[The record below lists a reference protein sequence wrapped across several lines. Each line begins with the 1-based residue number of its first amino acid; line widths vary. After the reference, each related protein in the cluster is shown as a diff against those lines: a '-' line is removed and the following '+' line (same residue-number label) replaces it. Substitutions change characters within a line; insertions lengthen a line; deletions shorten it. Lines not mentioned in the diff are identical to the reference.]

1 MDTNWLYVLLQ
12 KSTADPLERLKLGNV
27 ILNEVSQRKVSPHPK
42 LVNDFLDVMSGWLT
56 GSNFKVST
64 IGLEIL
70 DAALR
75 TSPEVL
81 ASYYFDRL
89 AVLIERMGDAK
100 VQVRE
105 MAINLCLQLAYLEN
119 SSPVMLLD
127 RLCVPGTGFEHKQW
141 LVKVGS
147 LNILREF
154 LSSSFALVIQQA
166 ITLIP
171 QLCRLTNDPNSEVRD
186 AATSCLVDL
195 MVYGGKPIVAK
206 IAGTRLI
213 NEQKMTTLIQR
224 YETTVATRGDL
235 PPKHSIPMETSPSAT
250 QLVPNR
256 NSLLRRS
263 LRSPAK
269 IIHPSASTTSF
280 TSSARL
286 STPPRTSAGGGG
298 APPISSSPMVS
309 PLSLPSQSNG
319 SSGGGGGGQMSRSRD
334 LARSSLRAP
343 AGVSL
348 SRYRSSSCAP
358 GAQCAITIDDF
369 KKAFL
374 AVPKISIYS
383 NNDVRDKL
391 DTAKTVLQN
400 ANEDWSKRANQLKLI
415 RSVIINSDES
425 IDRRL
430 LISLINELADA
441 LEFSIRDLRSQIV
454 REAAIT
460 CSFLFETFGMEV
472 RNVAECV
479 MPAAMA
485 QVAVS
490 TKIMASS
497 AATLTVFIVQKI
509 QSRQI
514 FTVLSEVTNSK
525 SKEQRRQLANLLDTL
540 ISSWDQKNKQ
550 QIIKNIA
557 QLVQN
562 AICDADGET
571 RVAGRKA
578 FGKLEQLHS
587 AAADQ
592 IFRELDPAKQKM
604 LRDGVSS
611 SSSSLNSDRENNNQ
625 KAQQNQQQQ
634 QQQQQQNIS
643 QKFLSQRSASAVDK
657 SQGLSV
663 FAKPQTTP
671 PSRPTAMPINSRLPK
686 SSTSTSFSAV
696 RSSGYGQQQGNNPLR
711 AKTPSDGFGGN
722 STSVYHAPQNGHYSN
737 GSYNN
742 SNNQKSSSS
751 SPSTSTHQTPIQRVA
766 SNLGSNSFVASLTQ
780 EQASSLQ
787 NAMDTAK
794 EEMNKN
800 NEDDEFLLGE
810 VRKTPPRSYNNN
822 SPYLNG
828 GSGSVGSAGSNGSIQ
843 NVEHILKACTS
854 SSLNEKRD
862 AVSNLLQLVSDRNLD
877 PVDCKNIG
885 DTLSRLLAEG
895 NNTLILSILEVM
907 TLFIKVHYKKLDSWL
922 KLALGKLF
930 TKMGTDALPNVKS
943 ALSSTQKMFLVTFD
957 PSIQLKAV
965 CEFMVDPVH
974 LLAPKA
980 RLALLE
986 YLCLLFEEIWPEDP
1000 RCLERE
1006 TKLDTDYT
1014 RAAVRKMFAWMF
1026 DPRVGA
1032 ILMPACERFVCALFA
1047 LNAADFTMI
1056 FGDLPQDWRDW
1067 AYRIL
1072 QLNGQQQ
1079 SAQRTMVAE
1088 KLKEDAAQFSNNNY
1102 KPCPLDEPLIEK
1114 PSIQKSTYATF
1125 EATPPKPKVE
1135 FSSSEYRRSTAHL
1148 AKNHIDQAAYIRN
1161 QLDAMREFDRPERLN
1176 EAMANLHGMMC
1187 EGSFTLWN
1195 QFFDELL
1202 DTIYQILSTFSQS
1215 IRKKLALRILQK
1227 MCTAQATKL
1236 HDSTEI
1242 AISKVLQCACTSDDN
1257 TMSVAAEDCLRV
1269 LATHLPLPRIVQISK
1284 RILSQDDDDQRG
1296 ALILKML
1303 TKMFGDIDIEELHMI
1318 CDDVAPSLVS
1328 AYDSVSSTVRKCAV
1342 FGLVALD
1349 KRVGRPRMEP
1359 HLKKLNPSKLNLI
1372 DLYVGRAKS
1381 SESGASSN

>member
-27 ILNEVSQRKVSPHPK
+27 ILNEISQRKVSPHPK

-56 GSNFKVST
+56 GSNFKVT
-64 IGLEIL
+64 IIGLEIL

-89 AVLIERMGDAK
+89 SVLIERMGDAK

-127 RLCVPGTGFEHKQW
+127 RLCVHGTGFEHKQW

-166 ITLIP
+166 INLIP
-171 QLCRLTNDPNSEVRD
+171 QMCRLTNDPNSEVRD
-186 AATSCLVDL
+186 ASTTCLVDL
-195 MVYGGKPIVAK
+195 MVYGGKPIIAK
-206 IAGTRLI
+206 VAGTRLL
-213 NEQKMTTLIQR
+213 NEQKMATLLQR
-224 YETTVATRGDL
+224 YESTIATRGDL
-235 PPKHSIPMETSPSAT
+235 PPKHSIPMEST
-250 QLVPNR
+250 QIAAPNAR
-256 NSLLRRS
+256 QNLLRRS

-286 STPPRTSAGGGG
+286 STPPRTTTTTTTTN
-298 APPISSSPMVS
+298 APSLSPAPSFNPS
-309 PLSLPSQSNG
+309 PLSLPSPSNG
-319 SSGGGGGGQMSRSRD
+319 LNGHGSGRSRD

-343 AGVSL
+343 AGMSL

-358 GAQCAITIDDF
+358 AAQCAITLDDF
-369 KKAFL
+369 KKAFG

-383 NNDVRDKL
+383 NTDVREKL
-391 DTAKTVLQN
+391 EIANAVLRN

-415 RSVIINSDES
+415 RSVVLNSDAS

-430 LISLINELADA
+430 LLSLINELADA

-472 RNVAECV
+472 RGVAEAV
-479 MPAAMA
+479 LPAALA

-509 QSRQI
+509 YTRQI
-514 FTVLSEVTNSK
+514 FSTLFEISNSK

-540 ISSWDQKNKQ
+540 ISSWDLKTKQ
-550 QIIKNIA
+550 TVMKQLA
-557 QLVQN
+557 QMVQN

-571 RVAGRKA
+571 RAAGRKA
-578 FGKLEQLHS
+578 FAKLEQLHG

-592 IFRELDPAKQKM
+592 IFRDLDPAKQKM

-611 SSSSLNSDRENNNQ
+611 SSSSLNSDRDNNNQ
-625 KAQQNQQQQ
+625 KQQPSH
-634 QQQQQQNIS
+634 QNIS
-643 QKFLSQRSASAVDK
+643 QKFLSQRSASALDNK
-657 SQGLSV
+657 SQVLSI
-663 FAKPQTTP
+663 AKPQQSA
-671 PSRPTAMPINSRLPK
+671 SRPTAMPVNSRLPK
-686 SSTSTSFSAV
+686 SSTTSFSAV
-696 RSSGYGQQQGNNPLR
+696 RSSGYGQSSPSTTTPSR
-711 AKTPSDGFGGN
+711 AKTPSDGFGGAFHN
-722 STSVYHAPQNGHYSN
+722 NN
-737 GSYNN
+737 NN
-742 SNNQKSSSS
+742 SKSSSS

-766 SNLGSNSFVASLTQ
+766 SNLGSSSFVASLTQ

-787 NAMDTAK
+787 SAMDFAK
-794 EEMNKN
+794 DEMSKN
-800 NEDDEFLLGE
+800 NEDDEFLLAE
-810 VRKTPPRSYNNN
+810 VRKTPPKEV
-822 SPYLNG
+822 SPPPSNG
-828 GSGSVGSAGSNGSIQ
+828 VMRTGSSNGSLHT
-843 NVEHILKACTS
+843 VEHILKACAS
-854 SSLNEKRD
+854 SSINEKRD
-862 AVSNLLQLVSDRNLD
+862 AIVALSQIVLDRNLD
-877 PVDCKNIG
+877 ALECKNIG

-895 NNTLILSILEVM
+895 NSTLLISILETISSFVRC
-907 TLFIKVHYKKLDSWL
+907 HYKKLDGWL

-930 TKMGTDALPNVKS
+930 AKMGTDSLPNVKS
-943 ALSSTQKMFLVTFD
+943 ALSSTQKTFLTTFD
-957 PSIQLKAV
+957 PSTQLKAV
-965 CEFMVDPVH
+965 CDFMCDPVH
-974 LLAPKA
+974 LLAPKS

-986 YLCLLFEEIWPEDP
+986 YICLLFEEIWPEDP
-1000 RCLERE
+1000 RCLERQ
-1006 TKLDTDYT
+1006 TQLDTPYT

-1026 DPRVGA
+1026 DPRIGA
-1032 ILMPACERFVCALFA
+1032 ILMPACERLVCALFA

-1056 FGDLPQDWRDW
+1056 IGDLPQECRDW

-1079 SAQRTMVAE
+1079 STRHIEPITY
-1088 KLKEDAAQFSNNNY
+1088 STNNNY
-1102 KPCPLDEPLIEK
+1102 KPCPLNNVEAPVEKVAVTFSTYEQPPKKIETIETF
-1114 PSIQKSTYATF
+1114 SAHQDYRKST
-1125 EATPPKPKVE
+1125 V
-1135 FSSSEYRRSTAHL
+1135 HL
-1148 AKNHIDQAAYIRN
+1148 AKNHVEQAAYIRN
-1161 QLDAMREFDRPERLN
+1161 QLDSMREFQKPETLN

-1202 DTIYQILSTFSQS
+1202 DSIYQILSTFSQS

-1236 HDSTEI
+1236 FDSTEI
-1242 AISKVLQCACTSDDN
+1242 AISKVLQCACTSEDN
-1257 TMSVAAEDCLRV
+1257 TMSVAAEDCLRI
-1269 LATHLPLPRIVQISK
+1269 LATHLPLARIVQIS
-1284 RILSQDDDDQRG
+1284 RRVLSQDDDDQRG
-1296 ALILKML
+1296 ILILKML
-1303 TKMFGDIDIEELHMI
+1303 TRMFQDIDIDELNMI
-1318 CDDVAPSLVS
+1318 VDDVAPCFVT
-1328 AYDSVSSTVRKCAV
+1328 AYESTSSSVRKCAV
-1342 FGLVALD
+1342 FGLVALVQ
-1349 KRVGRPRMEP
+1349 RVGMPRLEA
-1359 HLKKLNPSKLNLI
+1359 HLRKLNATKLNLI

-1381 SESGASSN
+1381 SESGTSSN

>member
-1 MDTNWLYVLLQ
+1 MYVLLQ

-100 VQVRE
+100 VQVRD

-206 IAGTRLI
+206 IAGRRLI
-213 NEQKMTTLIQR
+213 NEQKMATMLQR

-235 PPKHSIPMETSPSAT
+235 PPKHSIPMETTTNPT
-250 QLVPNR
+250 QLAPNR

-286 STPPRTSAGGGG
+286 STPPRTSA
-298 APPISSSPMVS
+298 PPISPSPVVS
-309 PLSLPSQSNG
+309 PLSLPSQTS
-319 SSGGGGGGQMSRSRD
+319 GGGGQMSRSRD

-369 KKAFL
+369 KKAFS

-383 NNDVRDKL
+383 NIDVRDKL
-391 DTAKTVLQN
+391 DLAKTVLQN
-400 ANEDWSKRANQLKLI
+400 VNEDWSKRANQLKLI

-430 LISLINELADA
+430 LISLVNELADA

-460 CSFLFETFGMEV
+460 CSFLFETYGMEV
-472 RNVAECV
+472 RNVAEAV
-479 MPAAMA
+479 MPAALA

-490 TKIMASS
+490 TKIIASS
-497 AATLTVFIVQKI
+497 AATLTVFVVQKI

-514 FTVLSEVTNSK
+514 FTTLSEMTSSK
-525 SKEQRRQLANLLDTL
+525 SKEQRRQLANLLDIL

-550 QIIKNIA
+550 QIIKNIG

-578 FGKLEQLHS
+578 FGKLEQMHG

-592 IFRELDPAKQKM
+592 IFKELDPAKQKM

-625 KAQQNQQQQ
+625 KAQQNQQQ
-634 QQQQQQNIS
+634 NIS

-663 FAKPQTTP
+663 FAKPQTT
-671 PSRPTAMPINSRLPK
+671 SRPTAMPMNSRLPK

-696 RSSGYGQQQGNNPLR
+696 RSSGYGQQQSATPLR
-711 AKTPSDGFGGN
+711 SKTPSDGFGGN
-722 STSVYHAPQNGHYSN
+722 STSVYYGQYGNG
-737 GSYNN
+737 
-742 SNNQKSSSS
+742 NQKSSSS

-810 VRKTPPRSYNNN
+810 VRKTPPKESVQRSYNNN

-828 GSGSVGSAGSNGSIQ
+828 SNGGGSVGSNGSIQ
-843 NVEHILKACTS
+843 SVEHILKACTS
-854 SSLNEKRD
+854 SSLHEKRD
-862 AVSNLLQLVSDRNLD
+862 AISNLLQLVSDRNLD
-877 PVDCKNIG
+877 PLECKNIG

-895 NNTLILSILEVM
+895 NNTLILSILEVI
-907 TLFIKVHYKKLDSWL
+907 TLFVKFHYKKLDNWL
-922 KLALGKLF
+922 KLILGKLF

-943 ALSSTQKMFLVTFD
+943 ALASTQKMFLVKFD

-965 CEFMVDPVH
+965 CEFMCDPVH

-986 YLCLLFEEIWPEDP
+986 YICLLFEEIWPEDP

-1006 TKLDTDYT
+1006 TKLDTDDT

-1026 DPRVGA
+1026 DPRIGA
-1032 ILMPACERFVCALFA
+1032 ILMPACERLVCALFA

-1056 FGDLPQDWRDW
+1056 FGDLPQDCRDW

-1079 SAQRTMVAE
+1079 SIQRTMVAA
-1088 KLKEDAAQFSNNNY
+1088 KMKEEAVQNYSNYSNNNY
-1102 KPCPLDEPLIEK
+1102 KPCPLNEPVEK
-1114 PSIQKSTYATF
+1114 PSILNSTYATF

-1135 FSSSEYRRSTAHL
+1135 FSSGSSEFRKSTVHL
-1148 AKNHIDQAAYIRN
+1148 TKNHIEQAAYIRN
-1161 QLDAMREFDRPERLN
+1161 QLDAMREFERPERLN

-1242 AISKVLQCACTSDDN
+1242 AISKVLQCACTSDEN
-1257 TMSVAAEDCLRV
+1257 NMSVAAEDCLRV

-1284 RILSQDDDDQRG
+1284 RILNQDDDDQRG
-1296 ALILKML
+1296 VLILKML
-1303 TKMFGDIDIEELHMI
+1303 TKMFDDIDIDELHMI
-1318 CDDVAPSLVS
+1318 CDDVAPHIVS
-1328 AYDSVSSTVRKCAV
+1328 AYDAPSSTVRKCAV
-1342 FGLVALD
+1342 FALVALD
-1349 KRVGRPRMEP
+1349 KRVGRPRMER
-1359 HLKKLNPSKLNLI
+1359 HLKNLNPSKLNLI

-1381 SESGASSN
+1381 SESGA

>member
-1 MDTNWLYVLLQ
+1 
-12 KSTADPLERLKLGNV
+12 
-27 ILNEVSQRKVSPHPK
+27 
-42 LVNDFLDVMSGWLT
+42 MSGWLT

-89 AVLIERMGDAK
+89 SVLIERMGDAK

-186 AATSCLVDL
+186 ASTACLVDL
-195 MVYGGKPIVAK
+195 MVYGGKPVIAK
-206 IAGTRLI
+206 IANTRLI
-213 NEQKMTTLIQR
+213 NEQKMSTLLQR
-224 YETTVATRGDL
+224 YEQTVATRGDL
-235 PPKHSIPMETSPSAT
+235 PPKHAIPMETTQPQLPS
-250 QLVPNR
+250 R

-286 STPPRTSAGGGG
+286 STPPRT
-298 APPISSSPMVS
+298 APSLSPAPLMSIPS
-309 PLSLPSQSNG
+309 PLSLPSPSSGGG
-319 SSGGGGGGQMSRSRD
+319 SSGGGRSRD

-343 AGVSL
+343 AGMSL

-358 GAQCAITIDDF
+358 AAQCAITLDDF
-369 KKAFL
+369 RKSFV

-383 NNDVRDKL
+383 NTDVREKL
-391 DTAKTVLQN
+391 EIANSVLRN

-415 RSVIINSDES
+415 RSVVINSDES

-430 LISLINELADA
+430 LISLFNELSDS
-441 LEFSIRDLRSQIV
+441 LEFSVRDLRSQIV

-479 MPAAMA
+479 LPAALA

-490 TKIMASS
+490 TKVMASS

-514 FTVLSEVTNSK
+514 FTMLSEIASSK
-525 SKEQRRQLANLLDTL
+525 SKEQRRHLANLLETL
-540 ISSWDQKNKQ
+540 ITSWDLKSKQ
-550 QIIKNIA
+550 PIMKQLS

-578 FGKLEQLHS
+578 FAKLEQLHG

-611 SSSSLNSDRENNNQ
+611 SSSSLNSDRDNNNQ
-625 KAQQNQQQQ
+625 KQQQQ
-634 QQQQQQNIS
+634 QQQNQQNIS

-657 SQGLSV
+657 SQVLSIAV
-663 FAKPQTTP
+663 KPQTM
-671 PSRPTAMPINSRLPK
+671 SRPTAMPINSRLPK
-686 SSTSTSFSAV
+686 SSTSTSFSTV
-696 RSSGYGQQQGNNPLR
+696 RSSGYGQNGHQSGSR
-711 AKTPSDGFGGN
+711 AKTPSDGFAAPSN
-722 STSVYHAPQNGHYSN
+722 PYH
-737 GSYNN
+737 YNN
-742 SNNQKSSSS
+742 NNNKSSSS

-780 EQASSLQ
+780 EQASHLQ
-787 NAMDTAK
+787 NAMDVAK
-794 EEMNKN
+794 DELSKN

-810 VRKTPPRSYNNN
+810 IRKTPPKEVSPPPSNAPLRAYNNN
-822 SPYLNG
+822 
-828 GSGSVGSAGSNGSIQ
+828 NGSSPSNQ
-843 NVEHILKACTS
+843 SVEYILKACTS
-854 SSLNEKRD
+854 SSINEKRD
-862 AVSNLLQLVSDRNLD
+862 ALVSLSQVVLDRNLD
-877 PVDCKNIG
+877 QLECKNIG

-895 NNTLILSILEVM
+895 NTTLIISILE
-907 TLFIKVHYKKLDSWL
+907 TISLFVKCHYKKLDGWL

-930 TKMGTDALPNVKS
+930 AKMGTDSLPNVKS
-943 ALSSTQKMFLVTFD
+943 ALSSTQKMFLTTFD
-957 PSIQLKAV
+957 PSTQLKAV
-965 CEFMVDPVH
+965 CDFMCDPIH
-974 LLAPKA
+974 LLAPKS

-986 YLCLLFEEIWPEDP
+986 YICLLFEEIWPEDP
-1000 RCLERE
+1000 RCLERQ
-1006 TKLDTDYT
+1006 TQLDTPYT

-1026 DPRVGA
+1026 DPRIGA
-1032 ILMPACERFVCALFA
+1032 ILMPACERLVCALFA

-1056 FGDLPQDWRDW
+1056 FGDLPPECRDW

-1079 SAQRTMVAE
+1079 SNQRQIQME
-1088 KLKEDAAQFSNNNY
+1088 KEKEREAVQFSNNNY
-1102 KPCPLDEPLIEK
+1102 KPCPLDKEEPPIEK
-1114 PSIQKSTYATF
+1114 PITVKATF
-1125 EATPPKPKVE
+1125 AACEAPRRSRETPE
-1135 FSSSEYRRSTAHL
+1135 FAAASEYRKSTVHL
-1148 AKNHIDQAAYIRN
+1148 AKNHVEQAAYIRN
-1161 QLDAMREFDRPERLN
+1161 QLDAMRDFNRPERLN
-1176 EAMANLHGMMC
+1176 ESMANLHGMMC

-1202 DTIYQILSTFSQS
+1202 DSIYQILSTFSKS

-1242 AISKVLQCACTSDDN
+1242 AISKVLQCACTSEDN
-1257 TMSVAAEDCLRV
+1257 TMSVAAEDCLRI
-1269 LATHLPLPRIVQISK
+1269 LATHLPLPRIVQIS
-1284 RILSQDDDDQRG
+1284 RRVLSQDDDDQRG
-1296 ALILKML
+1296 VLILKML
-1303 TKMFGDIDIEELHMI
+1303 TRMFQDIDIDELHMI
-1318 CDDVAPSLVS
+1318 VDDVAPCFVT
-1328 AYDSVSSTVRKCAV
+1328 AYESTSSSVRKCAV
-1342 FGLVALD
+1342 FGLVALVQ
-1349 KRVGRPRMEP
+1349 RVGAQRMEP
-1359 HLKKLNPSKLNLI
+1359 HLRVLNASKLNLI

-1381 SESGASSN
+1381 SESGTSSN